1 MVWVIVGFLSA
12 PQLPYVDLR
21 ILIYLNPMHAVDR
34 FAVKMELYV
43 SEPPNPF
50 MPILPDILA
59 EMQRLI
65 EAAHAKPILM
75 RAIGGLAIRV
85 KSGDMQRFF
94 AREYRDL
101 DFVVAENER
110 KRIESFFQ
118 EMGYES
124 NRQFNLLNGS
134 KRQIYLDPDSDR
146 HVDIF
151 VGKFEMCHKL
161 PMDGRLEID
170 PVTVPLAEL
179 LLSKAQ
185 IVELNRKDALDI
197 ASLLLYNETGH
208 TDDGKINLDYIAK
221 LCGQDW
227 GLYKTTSLS
236 LKRVEEVVRDETL
249 NLTESERDSILKR
262 ITAIHQTFETMPKS
276 LAWQMRDK
284 VGTRVRWYEEVE
296 EVAR

>member
-1 MVWVIVGFLSA
+1 
-12 PQLPYVDLR
+12 
-21 ILIYLNPMHAVDR
+21 
-34 FAVKMELYV
+34 
-43 SEPPNPF
+43 
-50 MPILPDILA
+50 MPILPDIFA
-59 EMQRLI
+59 ELHRLI
-65 EAAHAKPILM
+65 DAAHASSLLL

-85 KSGDMQRFF
+85 KSGDAQTFF
-94 AREYRDL
+94 PREYRDL
-101 DFVVAENER
+101 DFVVAENDR
-110 KRIESFFQ
+110 KRIEPFFQ

-134 KRQIYLDPDSDR
+134 KRQIYLDPNSER

-161 PMDGRLEID
+161 PMNGRLEID

-185 IVELNRKDALDI
+185 IVELNHKDALDM
-197 ASLLLYNETGH
+197 ASLLLHNATGS
-208 TDDGKINLDYIAK
+208 TDDGRINLEYIAK

-236 LKRVEEVVRDETL
+236 LQRVEEVVGGETL
-249 NLTESERDSILKR
+249 NLTPEQRSLILKR
-262 ITAIHQTFETMPKS
+262 VSEIRQAFESMPKS

>member
-1 MVWVIVGFLSA
+1 
-12 PQLPYVDLR
+12 
-21 ILIYLNPMHAVDR
+21 
-34 FAVKMELYV
+34 
-43 SEPPNPF
+43 

-59 EMQRLI
+59 EMHRLI
-65 EAAHAKPILM
+65 DAAHANSILM
-75 RAIGGLAIRV
+75 RAIGGLAIHV
-85 KSGDMQRFF
+85 KCGDFQKFF
-94 AREYRDL
+94 TREYRDL
-101 DFVVAENER
+101 DFVIAENER
-110 KRIESFFQ
+110 KRIEPFFQ
-118 EMGYES
+118 ELGYES

-134 KRQIYLDPDSDR
+134 KRQIYLDPNRDR

-161 PMDGRLEID
+161 PMNGRLEID
-170 PVTVPLAEL
+170 PITVPLTEL

-197 ASLLLYNETGH
+197 ASLLLYNETGN
-208 TDDGKINLDYIAK
+208 TDEGKINLDYIAK

-236 LKRVEEVVRDETL
+236 LKRVEDVVRDETL
-249 NLTESERDSILKR
+249 NLTEAERGLILGRVSEIYR
-262 ITAIHQTFETMPKS
+262 TFDTMPKS